1 MQWGERM
8 STQLPPTITPVG
20 QFGSLIN
27 AYLVQEGDGLTLID
41 GLQGN
46 QSKRILKAA
55 EALGSPITRITLTHA
70 HPDHVGAVDA
80 LIAKLPGVEFAVGT
94 REAKVLA
101 ARPRLEDG
109 EPEGGRLLPT
119 SGGVKS
125 TPTRLLEPGDTVGS
139 LRVIPAPGHSV
150 GHIAL
155 HDERSG
161 AVFCGDVFSTVGGVA
176 TTAGPFWRFP
186 LPGSFTWH
194 RPTVLESAARLADL
208 EPSWLLPGH
217 GAPVANPTL
226 AMRAA
231 IARRTKA

>member
-1 MQWGERM
+1 M
-8 STQLPPTITPVG
+8 SAQLPATITPVR
-20 QFGSLIN
+20 QFGALIN

-55 EALGSPITRITLTHA
+55 AALGSPITRITLTHA
-70 HPDHVGAVDA
+70 HPDHVGAIDA
-80 LIAKLPGVEFAVGT
+80 LIAQLPGVEFAVGS
-94 REAKVLA
+94 REAKVLSK
-101 ARPRLEDG
+101 RPRLEPG
-109 EPEGGRLLPT
+109 EPEGGRLLPRG
-119 SGGVKS
+119 GGVRS

-139 LRVIPAPGHSV
+139 LRVIAAPGHSV
-150 GHIAL
+150 GHLAFQ
-155 HDERSG
+155 DERSG

-186 LPGSFTWH
+186 LPGIFTWH
-194 RPTVLESAARLADL
+194 RPTVLASAARLADL
-208 EPSWLLPGH
+208 DPSWLLPGH

-231 IARRTKA
+231 IGRRS